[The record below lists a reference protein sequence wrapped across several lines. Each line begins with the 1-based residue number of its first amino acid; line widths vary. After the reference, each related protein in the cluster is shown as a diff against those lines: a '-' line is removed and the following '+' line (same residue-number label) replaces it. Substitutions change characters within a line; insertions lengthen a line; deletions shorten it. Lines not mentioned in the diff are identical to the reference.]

1 MEGGITSPGKLG
13 NVRHPGWDKVSNSKC
28 DQTVWPPAVP
38 GSLSPVIFVFPS
50 PRYSSPIWLSQNI
63 TFPEKGWPVLL
74 TPFCVFIQMQLTLFL
89 SINCCSEMPEDICKF
104 YWYWYSLCW
113 PCWAHGISHSEW
125 EVENQVKMEMMIFRE
140 PGRLPGQ
147 SGAEV
152 LHSDTSRHRTLLHR
166 DKPFVGHSE
175 ITIVTNTITDTKI
188 NMIVWCKYKDCTLSL
203 YTILGVNTPKKGANV
218 DRHQGENEVTG
229 AAEATHQH
237 NAQQTAKSI
246 VCRFIHLLPRMHAFD
261 ALQKSNII

>member
-38 GSLSPVIFVFPS
+38 PSLSPVIFVFPS

-74 TPFCVFIQMQLTLFL
+74 LTPFCVFIQMQFTLFL

-113 PCWAHGISHSEW
+113 PCCALGISHSEW

-147 SGAEV
+147 SGSSAFG
-152 LHSDTSRHRTLLHR
+152 HQQTPHTAHK
-166 DKPFVGHSE
+166 DKPSLGHSE
-175 ITIVTNTITDTKI
+175 ITIVTII
-188 NMIVWCKYKDCTLSL
+188 PSL
-203 YTILGVNTPKKGANV
+203 TQ
-218 DRHQGENEVTG
+218 R
-229 AAEATHQH
+229 
-237 NAQQTAKSI
+237 
-246 VCRFIHLLPRMHAFD
+246 
-261 ALQKSNII
+261 